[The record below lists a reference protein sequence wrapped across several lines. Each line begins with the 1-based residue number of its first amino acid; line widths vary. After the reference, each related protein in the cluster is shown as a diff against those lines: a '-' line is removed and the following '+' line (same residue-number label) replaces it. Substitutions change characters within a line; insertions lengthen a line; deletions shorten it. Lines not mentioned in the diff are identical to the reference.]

1 MRFIISKFSNLPAG
15 QAGFLISTLSLL
27 LFFSACNTPNPKPKK
42 MLSDEVM
49 VSALVELHLV
59 EARAD
64 IMGIPKDSL
73 LPLLQTQYQDI
84 FTNLDIDSAAF
95 GATFA
100 YYEHNPAQMDS
111 LYQKVVDALVER
123 ESNYR
128 TSAPDSA
135 AVPKSLTMDSIK

>member
-1 MRFIISKFSNLPAG
+1 MITDSLKPATNWYIGTSAHWFIFII
-15 QAGFLISTLSLL
+15 L
-27 LFFSACNTPNPKPKK
+27 LFAACNNPNPKPSN
-42 MLSDEVM
+42 MLRDEVM

-73 LPLLQTQYQDI
+73 LPLLQTRYQEI

-128 TSAPDSA
+128 ASAPDSA
-135 AVPKSLTMDSIK
+135 VVPKPLTVDSIK